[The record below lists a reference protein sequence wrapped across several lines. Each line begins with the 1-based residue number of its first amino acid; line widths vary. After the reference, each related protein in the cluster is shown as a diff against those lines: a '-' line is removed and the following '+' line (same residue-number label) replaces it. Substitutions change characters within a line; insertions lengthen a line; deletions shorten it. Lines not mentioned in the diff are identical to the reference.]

1 MTIRKLILIMAY
13 SFHKE
18 EFMLNQVVLVGKAVG
33 VPSLK
38 ETSNGIKYAELILE
52 IERNFK
58 NTQGDF
64 ETDQVQCMLWRNLAE
79 STIEQCTD
87 GALLGVKGRVQSN
100 NYEGKDSIRIY
111 HCEVIAEKVSFL
123 GTR

>member
-1 MTIRKLILIMAY
+1 
-13 SFHKE
+13 
-18 EFMLNQVVLVGKAVG
+18 MLNQVVLVGKAVG
-33 VPSLK
+33 VPSFK

-100 NYEGKDSIRIY
+100 NYEGKDNVRIY

>member
-1 MTIRKLILIMAY
+1 
-13 SFHKE
+13 
-18 EFMLNQVVLVGKAVG
+18 MLNQVVLVGKAVG

-64 ETDQVQCMLWRNLAE
+64 
-79 STIEQCTD
+79 
-87 GALLGVKGRVQSN
+87 
-100 NYEGKDSIRIY
+100 
-111 HCEVIAEKVSFL
+111 
-123 GTR
+123 

>member
-1 MTIRKLILIMAY
+1 
-13 SFHKE
+13 
-18 EFMLNQVVLVGKAVG
+18 MLNQVVLVGKAVG

-64 ETDQVQCMLWRNLAE
+64 ETDPEVAEEIGQMLVNGIKKAGTMLKMQVPLDGEFKVGNNAAE
-79 STIEQCTD
+79 I
-87 GALLGVKGRVQSN
+87 
-100 NYEGKDSIRIY
+100 
-111 HCEVIAEKVSFL
+111 H
-123 GTR
+123 